1 MKIIKNS
8 TEKTILILA
17 SIGVST
23 VLGTKIYQ
31 GNREN
36 RHKGI
41 NKKIKESEPLPTKKE
56 TTSLIEF
63 TFQEEK
69 DVDITLY
76 TEMPISKNKEAD
88 LKSFISE
95 VGGELLKSG
104 INVYTSN
111 GLLECNMPIN
121 ELAKLKNSPEL
132 MRGFTIK
139 NGKITNQAS
148 FSEIGLAKI
157 GPILFFQY
165 MAFIT
170 SQYYKQKT
178 IERLNSIETGIKY
191 LTRTMEADDTGT
203 LKSGYDRLVELFNKN
218 SYDIA
223 DKSKATEIYDKANN
237 LKDKYQRLLK
247 NTKIDTESNWKNI
260 HEAKDKIKALENSNY
275 FSNLEI
281 ALEADKL
288 CHYASILELKI
299 AHCMKNEEDKDNIIN
314 RINNRECYDYIH
326 QFNCIEH
333 NVINYLELQRQDCI
347 ISSREDVC
355 NIKET
360 IQKEF
365 NEKRNI
371 VQQSVNILNPSV
383 KLYIKVQDGEQ
394 MKLYIKNANEK
405 EESSNISI

>member
-1 MKIIKNS
+1 MKISKNS
-8 TEKTILILA
+8 TEKAILMLA
-17 SIGVST
+17 SFGVSA
-23 VLGTKIYQ
+23 LGRKIYKD
-31 GNREN
+31 NRKN
-36 RHKGI
+36 RHKEI

-191 LTRTMEADDTGT
+191 LTRTMEAADIGT
-203 LKSGYDRLVELFNKN
+203 LKSEYDRLVELFNKN

-223 DKSKATEIYDKANN
+223 DKSKATEIYDKADA
-237 LKDKYQRLLK
+237 LKNQYQRLLK
-247 NTKIDTESNWKNI
+247 NTKIDTESKWFNLD
-260 HEAKDKIKALENSNY
+260 EAKDKIEALENSNY

-314 RINNRECYDYIH
+314 RINNREFYDYIH

-347 ISSREDVC
+347 ISRKAVC

-371 VQQSVNILNPSV
+371 MQQSVNILNPSV

-405 EESSNISI
+405 EESSSISI